1 MNNKRFGSILPLES
15 FVFKVWVYRI
25 GKSRGDHDC
34 ERNIGLAFIPNAM
47 QTIIWLVFTVE
58 VKFAREAITFLC
70 TPFSLAI
77 NGFAFIALSPLSIK
91 LGQVSRDLKLGNRV
105 DRETGKAELSFIPR
119 NTIHA
124 TQCNVK
130 HFLTLKSS
138 SWQCHIAICYR
149 LLIYLFIYNF
159 WY

>member
-1 MNNKRFGSILPLES
+1 
-15 FVFKVWVYRI
+15 
-25 GKSRGDHDC
+25 
-34 ERNIGLAFIPNAM
+34 M
-47 QTIIWLVFTVE
+47 QTIIQLVFTVE

-124 TQCNVK
+124 MQCQALSN
-130 HFLTLKSS
+130 LEIELSTMSS
-138 SWQCHIAICYR
+138 LRYVID
-149 LLIYLFIYNF
+149 LFIYLFIYNF
-159 WY
+159 

>member
-1 MNNKRFGSILPLES
+1 MPLES

-34 ERNIGLAFIPNAM
+34 ERNIGLVFIPNAM
-47 QTIIWLVFTVE
+47 QTIIQLVFTVE

-119 NTIHA
+119 NIIHA
-124 TQCNVK
+124 MQCQALSN
-130 HFLTLKSS
+130 LEIELSTMSS
-138 SWQCHIAICYR
+138 LRYVID
-149 LLIYLFIYNF
+149 LFIYLFIYNF